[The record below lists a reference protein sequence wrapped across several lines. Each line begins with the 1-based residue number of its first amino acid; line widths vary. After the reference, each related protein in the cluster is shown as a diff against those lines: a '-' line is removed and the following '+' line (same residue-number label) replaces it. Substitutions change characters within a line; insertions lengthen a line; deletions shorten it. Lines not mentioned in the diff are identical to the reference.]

1 MVGYKSG
8 IYHQVAAAPG
18 DLAAAPR
25 VLSGPVGVTGNF
37 YVFEVTRVHPGKPES
52 LAQAQAAIRATLASE
67 LLNSTRAKF
76 ISAWRA
82 SWISRTECEN
92 GYVVARCRQFTP
104 PAGTSPES
112 PYVPSL
118 E

>member
-1 MVGYKSG
+1 VLGYKSG
-8 IYHQVAAAPG
+8 IYHQVRLNRAIFTAG
-18 DLAAAPR
+18 QH
-25 VLSGPVGVTGNF
+25 VLSGPIGVTGNF
-37 YVFEVTRVHPGKPES
+37 YVFEITRVHPGKPES

-82 SWISRTECEN
+82 SWVSRTECEK
-92 GYVVARCRQFTP
+92 GYVVAKCRQFTP
-104 PAGTSPES
+104 PAGSPPES
-112 PYVPSL
+112 PYVPAL